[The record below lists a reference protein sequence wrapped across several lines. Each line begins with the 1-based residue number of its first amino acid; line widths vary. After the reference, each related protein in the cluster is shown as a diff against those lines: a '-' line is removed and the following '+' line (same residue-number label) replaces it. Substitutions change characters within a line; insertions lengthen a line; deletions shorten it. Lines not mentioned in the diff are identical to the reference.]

1 MLDIEDS
8 PWLMPGKAFSLRLAQ
23 CEPSKKN
30 CLLMNEIN
38 AALIVGLLRLWSASV
53 YAFACGSTRSPTAN
67 RGFSWGLSDQ
77 ALKRVLASLG
87 LKFGIV
93 LLSGLFYIRLHPI
106 AFSHYSPSKTADQG
120 YQEDSNKK
128 DVIGHSRCRKFQ

>member
-23 CEPSKKN
+23 CELSQKN
-30 CLLMNEIN
+30 SLFMSEIN

-53 YAFACGSTRSPTAN
+53 YAFACGSTRIPTAN

-87 LKFGIV
+87 LEFGIV
-93 LLSGLFYIRLHPI
+93 LLSGFVLYLLTSNSVQPLFAQQDRRSRL
-106 AFSHYSPSKTADQG
+106 
-120 YQEDSNKK
+120 
-128 DVIGHSRCRKFQ
+128 SRRQQ

>member
-53 YAFACGSTRSPTAN
+53 YAFACGSTRIPTAN

-87 LKFGIV
+87 LEFGIV
-93 LLSGLFYIRLHPI
+93 LLSGFVLYLLTSNSVQPLFAQQDRRSRL
-106 AFSHYSPSKTADQG
+106 
-120 YQEDSNKK
+120 
-128 DVIGHSRCRKFQ
+128 SRRQQ

>member
-8 PWLMPGKAFSLRLAQ
+8 SWLMPGKAFSLRLAQ

-53 YAFACGSTRSPTAN
+53 YAFACGSTGIPTAN

-87 LKFGIV
+87 LEFGIV
-93 LLSGLFYIRLHPI
+93 LLSGFVLYLLTSNSVQPLFAQQDRRSRL
-106 AFSHYSPSKTADQG
+106 
-120 YQEDSNKK
+120 
-128 DVIGHSRCRKFQ
+128 SRRQQ

>member
-8 PWLMPGKAFSLRLAQ
+8 SWLMPGKAFSLRLAQ
-23 CEPSKKN
+23 CEPSNKN

-53 YAFACGSTRSPTAN
+53 YAFACGSTRIPTAN

-87 LKFGIV
+87 LKCGIV
-93 LLSGLFYIRLHPI
+93 LLSGFVLYLLTSNSVQPLFAQQDRRSRL
-106 AFSHYSPSKTADQG
+106 
-120 YQEDSNKK
+120 
-128 DVIGHSRCRKFQ
+128 SRRQQ